1 MARCGSYPS
10 QPMIGYLLRL
20 LGFSVAYM
28 AIPNAS
34 DVVAKWQ
41 QRASAASGDYAAG
54 VQNTDKDPT
63 QLAIA
68 AGPRYL
74 QRVTE
79 SFNNGK
85 WANGLRRTGKTG
97 WQAAVASK
105 GVNNFVTGINA
116 ATDKATQA
124 FTRLLSY
131 ETTLQGQ
138 INAMPNNTDADRE
151 ARMLAWVR
159 GMRNYTG

>member
-1 MARCGSYPS
+1 
-10 QPMIGYLLRL
+10 
-20 LGFSVAYM
+20 M
-28 AIPNAS
+28 AIPDATT
-34 DVVAKWQ
+34 VVAKWQ
-41 QRASAASGDYAAG
+41 QRASAAQQDYAAG
-54 VQNTDKDPT
+54 VQNTASDPT
-63 QLAIA
+63 ALAIQ

-85 WANGLRRTGKTG
+85 WANGLRRVGKSG

-105 GVNNFVTGINA
+105 GVNNYVTGINA

-124 FTRLLSY
+124 FTRLLSF
-131 ETTLQGQ
+131 ETSLQSQ
-138 INAMPNNTDADRE
+138 VLSMPNNTDADRE

-159 GMRNYTG
+159 GMRGYTG